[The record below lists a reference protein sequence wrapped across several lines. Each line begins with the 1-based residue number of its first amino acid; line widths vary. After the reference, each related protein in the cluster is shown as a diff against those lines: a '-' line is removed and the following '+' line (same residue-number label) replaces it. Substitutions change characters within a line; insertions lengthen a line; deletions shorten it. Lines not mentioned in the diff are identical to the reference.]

1 MTGLLEAKIS
11 VQDYLELEKVSE
23 LRYEFVDGELIEM
36 PGTRKA
42 HNEIIQNFMLALTR
56 LARSKGCRMYGE
68 SIKLQTTPSKFRYPD
83 VMLSCQPSQDDYLE
97 FAPCFLAEI
106 LSDSTEITDYGAKV
120 REYLALPSLQTY
132 AIIAQTECLI
142 VVYQRDE
149 KGWRYQLL
157 TEGQLELPCLETSL
171 ALEAIY
177 EGIAFAE
184 PADAA
189 ATTDSK

>member
-23 LRYEFVDGELIEM
+23 LKHEYVDGELIEM
-36 PGTRKA
+36 SGTKKN
-42 HNEIIQNFMLALTR
+42 HNKVIQNIVVALNR
-56 LARSKGCRMYGE
+56 LARDKGCDLYAE

-97 FAPCFLAEI
+97 FAPYFLAEI

-132 AIIAQTECLI
+132 AIIAQTERLI

-149 KGWRYQLL
+149 KGWRYQSL
-157 TEGQLELPCLETSL
+157 TEGQLEIPCLETSL

-177 EGIAFAE
+177 EGIAFAT
-184 PADAA
+184 PADAT
-189 ATTDSK
+189 TTDSK

>member
-36 PGTRKA
+36 PGTTHE
-42 HNEIIQNFMLALTR
+42 HNDIVNNIAYAL
-56 LARSKGCRMYGE
+56 LKIARARGCRLQTE
-68 SIKLQTTPSKFRYPD
+68 TIKLQVSPAKFRYPD
-83 VMLSCQPSQDDYLE
+83 VMLSCQPKQDKYLE

-157 TEGQLELPCLETSL
+157 TEGQLEIPCLETSL